1 MPHAL
6 AVSQKDGTFELA
18 VPPTGWPRHCE
29 LITSKHGWALWTRD
43 LHSIDASQPLTIV
56 MGPSQKVQGRLLR
69 EDGSPFPGATVF
81 VEGLSS
87 STLAENRRDWTT
99 DASGGWVMDRIDG
112 VVELRAMDSE
122 YRHLCDR
129 VVQGADWDAEEI
141 VLWARPRADAWWVS
155 VRAGSLAETGDCI
168 VAHQHGG
175 DVQHCTSPRTFWVTG
190 EANQPTELSL
200 MRGDQVLARQNVLGD
215 VSKRLTDVWVFDGQ
229 GLATVA
235 LVKPPRTP
243 SLRWTCRNAEH
254 AMSGAM
260 EQDRAEFQVPIGQWS
275 VEWTVAGIPA
285 GHSSVDAVA
294 ERATTIE
301 CTGLDDWRQVSM
313 GHEGPGTIVWRTANA
328 VGFVDHRGGP
338 ILIPGDGTLS
348 ISFQGT
354 RCHANLQATARS
366 RSQSLE
372 PTQIANPCVLYTAA
386 AQEDAVL
393 ETGAL
398 WFGLRGVAG
407 SSVSVPEGT
416 YQVLVVRAG
425 RLEQRGEVTV
435 QGGATRPLV
444 LH

>member
-1 MPHAL
+1 MWCTPEWADLGERLIAPDTFEQWIIDRDARVRVDWGYGETIVEVSGGLVSRCRVGGKPTRVIRGSVRTAEGQPLAGMTVWTYEHRGLLPDVQTSTDANGRWSLGLGSQAAVITCNGPGYTCVREFRLPEGDATPEVDLVARPLTGSLTGVCVDLSGRPVAQALVYADGGALDQDAMPHAL

-43 LHSIDASQPLTIV
+43 LHSIDAGQPLTIV

-122 YRHLCDR
+122 YRHLCGR

-215 VSKRLTDVWVFDGQ
+215 VSKRLT
-229 GLATVA
+229 
-235 LVKPPRTP
+235 
-243 SLRWTCRNAEH
+243 
-254 AMSGAM
+254 
-260 EQDRAEFQVPIGQWS
+260 
-275 VEWTVAGIPA
+275 
-285 GHSSVDAVA
+285 
-294 ERATTIE
+294 
-301 CTGLDDWRQVSM
+301 
-313 GHEGPGTIVWRTANA
+313 
-328 VGFVDHRGGP
+328 
-338 ILIPGDGTLS
+338 
-348 ISFQGT
+348 
-354 RCHANLQATARS
+354 
-366 RSQSLE
+366 
-372 PTQIANPCVLYTAA
+372 
-386 AQEDAVL
+386 
-393 ETGAL
+393 
-398 WFGLRGVAG
+398 
-407 SSVSVPEGT
+407 
-416 YQVLVVRAG
+416 
-425 RLEQRGEVTV
+425 
-435 QGGATRPLV
+435 
-444 LH
+444 